1 MKNLKFLTNGL
12 WKENPTFVLVLGTCP
27 TLATT
32 TSGFNGM
39 GMGLATTFVL
49 LFSNIFVSLL
59 KGFIPDKVRIAA
71 FIVVIATF
79 VTIVDLIMKA
89 YTPGVYAQLGIY
101 IPLIV
106 ANCIL
111 LGRAESFA
119 QKNSVWPSALD
130 GLGVG
135 LGFTMAL
142 TSIGCV
148 REILGSGSLFDIKF
162 VAQDART
169 ILLFIMPP
177 GAFFTFGYLFAIVNR
192 AKKSN

>member
-1 MKNLKFLTNGL
+1 MNLKYFTNGL

-32 TSGFNGM
+32 TSGFNAM

-59 KGFIPDKVRIAA
+59 KGFIPDKVRIGA
-71 FIVVIATF
+71 FVVIIATF
-79 VTIVDLIMKA
+79 VTVVDLLMKA
-89 YTPGVYAQLGIY
+89 YTPGLYGKLGIY

-119 QKNSVWPSALD
+119 QKFSVFPSALD

-177 GAFFTFGYLFAIVNR
+177 GAFFTFGYLFAMVNR
-192 AKKSN
+192 YKKGQ

>member
-1 MKNLKFLTNGL
+1 MKNLKYLTNGL

-32 TSGFNGM
+32 TSAFNGM

-79 VTIVDLIMKA
+79 VTIVDLCMKA
-89 YTPGVYAQLGIY
+89 YTPSLYAQLGIY

-119 QKNSVWPSALD
+119 QKFPVWPSALD

-148 REILGSGSLFDIKF
+148 REILGNGSIFSFKF
-162 VAQDART
+162 VAEDART

-192 AKKSN
+192 FKKQ